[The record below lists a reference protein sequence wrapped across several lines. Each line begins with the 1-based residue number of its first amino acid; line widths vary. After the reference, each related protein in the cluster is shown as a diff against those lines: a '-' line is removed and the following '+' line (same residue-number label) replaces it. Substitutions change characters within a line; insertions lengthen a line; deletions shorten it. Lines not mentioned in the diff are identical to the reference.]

1 MTLIQ
6 ARPGGGGGTAPAGA
20 TLPYYQID
28 RAVGVAAADDVS
40 LAYAVTSGYKE
51 IVVPAGSYITSL
63 LTLSTVQ
70 RWILLNGATITGAD
84 AGSSQVIL
92 ITAAGVHIEGEGTVD
107 GNFAGLGGGTA
118 KAAIQFQAAAT
129 DGRVEGITISNARLH
144 GIYGLNTSRLTV
156 LDTSITDS
164 HSNGIY
170 CEATGAGAEISD
182 LHFSRNKID
191 RGTSGV
197 ITGAAVANGGIK
209 VHATTFKALRT
220 RINNNL
226 VIMPSSPVASN
237 TNCIEVWGGCDYAS
251 IANNETK
258 YGAQGVSV
266 DRSPGTS
273 VTGNV
278 IYAPYRSGSTAGVGV
293 EIAGSDYVTAT
304 ANTIDGGGLLL
315 TGIACWDNAADA
327 VDSDNCTITANIIR
341 NLSSTIASV
350 GIQVSSA
357 TVAVNRAAVSA
368 NVIDMT
374 GCFTGSLPI
383 VANKANGLNI
393 NGNNILGSAN
403 TARLIKLL
411 DSTAITANG
420 NTMSGGA
427 TSAFFI
433 QNTTLAPTDITMT
446 GNIINSSTVALAT
459 SGTMGSRIRFH
470 SNSGDASGA
479 RDDILDVLLNLRRQF
494 GTGSPESSVT
504 AGVGSEY
511 LRTDGG
517 ASTTHYFKESGT
529 GNTGWVAK

>member
-6 ARPGGGGGTAPAGA
+6 ARPGGGGNSPTAGT
-20 TLPYYQID
+20 TLPYYVID
-28 RAVGVAAADDVS
+28 RAVGAAVADDIS
-40 LAYAVTSGYKE
+40 LSYAVTSGYKE

-107 GNFAGLGGGTA
+107 GNFAGLGAGTP
-118 KAAIQFQAAAT
+118 KAAIQFSSTAS
-129 DGRVEGITISNARLH
+129 DGRVEGITINNARLH
-144 GIYGLNTSRLTV
+144 GIYGLNATRLNIAET
-156 LDTSITDS
+156 TITDS

-170 CEATGAGAEISD
+170 VEVTAASAGD
-182 LHFSRNKID
+182 LTD
-191 RGTSGV
+191 LV
-197 ITGAAVANGGIK
+197 ITRNRVDRSSLGAALTAGGIK
-209 VHATTFKALRT
+209 VHTTSTSNKVT
-220 RINNNL
+220 RSRLSNNL
-226 VIMPSSPVASN
+226 VLMPLSPTASG
-237 TNCIEVWGGCDYAS
+237 TNCIEVFGGCDRATIS
-251 IANNETK
+251 NNETHQ
-258 YGAQGVSV
+258 GAQGISI
-266 DRSPGTS
+266 DRSPGTAA
-273 VTGNV
+273 TGNV
-278 IYAPYRSGSTAGVGV
+278 VYSPDRGSSTAGVGI
-293 EIAGSDYVTAT
+293 EIAGSDFVTVT
-304 ANTIDGGGLLL
+304 GNTIDGGAILE

-327 VDSDNCTITANIIR
+327 VDSDSCTITANIIR
-341 NLSSTIASV
+341 NLSSVAASV

-374 GCFTGSLPI
+374 GCFTGSFPI

-433 QNTTLAPTDITMT
+433 QNSTLAPTDITMT
-446 GNIINSSTVALAT
+446 GNVINSSTVALAT

-470 SNSGDASGA
+470 SNTGDASGA
-479 RDDILDVLLNLRRQF
+479 RDDILDVLTNLRRQF

-504 AGVGSEY
+504 AGIGSEY
-511 LRTDGG
+511 IRTDGG
-517 ASTTHYFKESGT
+517 AATTHYFKESGT
-529 GNTGWVAK
+529 GNTGWAAK